1 MAMQRPVNREWSNA
15 AEAVRIAGEQ
25 LGIYR
30 RRTDIEDAVA
40 FAIGILAGAITGAI
54 AGILTAPADGASMR
68 SRVRGSLM
76 NLRNGGT
83 PPDAPLASTLPA
95 TITLTTI
102 RPTAQ

>member
-1 MAMQRPVNREWSNA
+1 
-15 AEAVRIAGEQ
+15 
-25 LGIYR
+25 
-30 RRTDIEDAVA
+30 
-40 FAIGILAGAITGAI
+40 
-54 AGILTAPADGASMR
+54 MR